1 MYDEPTEPT
10 EQDIIEADPYHIEP
24 LALPSGGMVE
34 FWNANELT
42 GGELRKLRGVVKL
55 ANGEGAVSN
64 DLAGMAITLLVSRW
78 TGVCAAPQR
87 GSSGQGKSLD
97 FIPSRDPS
105 ALDKLR
111 ASDLSALERHLD
123 PIVRL
128 LTRGPGDEDPK

>member
-1 MYDEPTEPT
+1 MNDQEEMSD
-10 EQDIIEADPYHIEP
+10 QDIIEADPYHIEP

-34 FWNANELT
+34 FFNANDLT
-42 GGELRKLRGVVKL
+42 GGELRKLRAVVKL

-64 DLAGMAITLLVSRW
+64 DLSGMAITLLVSRW
-78 TGVCAAPQR
+78 TEVYAAPQR
-87 GSSGQGKSLD
+87 GSSTPGRRLD
-97 FIPSRDPS
+97 NIPLRDPS

-123 PIVRL
+123 PVVRL

>member
-1 MYDEPTEPT
+1 MSDQ
-10 EQDIIEADPYHIEP
+10 EQLSEQEIVEADPYHIEP

-64 DLAGMAITLLVSRW
+64 DLSGMAITLLVSRW
-78 TGVCAAPQR
+78 TEVYAAPMR
-87 GSSGQGKSLD
+87 GASGPGRRLD
-97 FIPSRDPS
+97 LVPAKDPS

-123 PIVRL
+123 RIVRL